1 MARVEHK
8 TKENPKLM
16 QRALSDG
23 RISLY
28 LEYYL
33 GRTQWT
39 DEETGKIK
47 IKHDRKK
54 EVLNLYLI
62 DKPRTQV
69 ERKMNNE
76 TLQLAN
82 EIRFEREQELKNR
95 TLGYR
100 LEKKKINFL
109 DYYQRYIDRY
119 SKKDIRTLKAAL
131 DEFIKFLRSEHPEYG
146 SKILQGNV
154 TDDLM
159 TEFVEYLKDNHEGE
173 GARTYYM
180 RFKKVVKAAHKD
192 GIFKNFPGEHVV
204 CKIDDQVLRKDVLS
218 AEEVTKLIVTHYP
231 GENPEI
237 RRAFTFTLYTGVR
250 LVDTRELTY
259 RNIDY
264 GNTRLAF
271 EQSKTAGRSNGS
283 GVVIP
288 LSDQL
293 LRLIGDP
300 PVDNDGNPLL
310 DAKIFN
316 LPSHVMLHK
325 ALKHW
330 TARAGITK
338 HLTWHGGRH
347 TFATLILSNGS
358 NIKTVASLLG
368 HSGLEHTQK
377 YVRAVD
383 SLKEAAI
390 NSLPQLEI

>member
-1 MARVEHK
+1 MARVERK

-16 QRALSDG
+16 ERTLSDG

-39 DEETGKIK
+39 DEETGEKK
-47 IKHDRKK
+47 VRHERKK

-62 DKPRTQV
+62 NKPRKEIDKT
-69 ERKMNNE
+69 NNKE
-76 TLQLAN
+76 TLQLAH

-100 LEKKKINFL
+100 LEKKKMNFL

-131 DEFIKFLRSEHPEYG
+131 DEFIKFIRSEHPGYG
-146 SKILQGNV
+146 TMITPSVI

-159 TEFVEYLKDNHEGE
+159 TEFVEYLQEKHEGE

-180 RFKKVVKAAHKD
+180 RFKKVVKAAYKE
-192 GIFKNFPGEHVV
+192 GIFKSFSGEHVV

-218 AEEVTKLIVTHYP
+218 AEEVTKLISTHYR

-259 RNIDY
+259 HNIDY
-264 GNTRLAF
+264 SNKRLSF
-271 EQSKTAGRSNGS
+271 EQSKTAGRSSGS

-288 LSDQL
+288 LNDQL
-293 LRLIGDP
+293 LKLIGDP
-300 PVDNDGNPLL
+300 PAGEDGNPLL

-330 TARAGITK
+330 TAKAGIAK
-338 HLTWHGGRH
+338 HLTWHCGRH

-383 SLKEAAI
+383 SLKQAAI
-390 NSLPQLEI
+390 NSLPQLEF